1 MEPERWRDV
10 ERLYHQALE
19 HAEGERGAFLLDV
32 CAGDE
37 ALRQTVES
45 LLSAHQ
51 ETDAFLEIPA
61 LQLAARALAE
71 GAPVREGEATL
82 LAHLRAALADR
93 YAIERKLGQGGMATV
108 YLAQDLKHNRPV
120 ALKVFRPELAAPL
133 VSDRFLRE
141 VRITARLNHPHILP
155 LLDSG
160 EADGF
165 VYYTMPYVEGA
176 SLRDRLEREQQL
188 PLDDAIQIA
197 REVADALSYAHSHDF
212 VHRDIKP
219 ENILL
224 ESGHAVVADFGI
236 ARAITAAGGDRLT
249 EAGIAVGTPM
259 YMSPEQGAGSEEVN
273 GRSDLYSL
281 GCVLYE
287 MLAGHPPFTG
297 RSAQEVLARH
307 SMDAV
312 PRITAARPT
321 VPVAV
326 ERAIEAALAKSP
338 ADRFATANRFAHALG
353 AGTQL
358 PAGRGVVGWGR
369 PLRRLALGATVVVG
383 ILGVVVV
390 AAILARRHGAGDIG
404 AGSSVV
410 VMPFENRTAVTELDP
425 LGTVVAEWVTQGL
438 TELPFLTVLDTRGAQ
453 AAARRLGAA
462 ATPGAVR
469 RETGAGVVVAG
480 SYVLQGDS
488 LQFQAQISSTT
499 EGSILLSIAGVTA
512 PRNQPMAGV
521 EALRQRVLAAFAS
534 LHNKDVSGFQTVLA
548 QPPVYAAYRDY
559 VEGLEVYMATPSSD
573 FAEAAR
579 RFQQAAT
586 LDPTFLTAR
595 IWTAQSGM
603 LAGMYEMDEA
613 WARRADSLISG
624 LRLLR
629 DHLAP
634 FDRARLDFVVALRAG
649 DILERYRATLR
660 LVDAA
665 PGSVD
670 ARREVALAALG
681 ALRPREAL
689 KRLEDLDL
697 KSGLMR
703 GWEGD
708 YWYFTSSAHQLLG
721 EHKEELASIRRARQF
736 YPAEPFMLFDE
747 LRALAAL
754 GRIAEVD
761 SMASAELPGSGH
773 ADLIA
778 FAIAGELMAH
788 GHPETAQRLARYAS
802 DHPGEP
808 PPSEPV
814 AAREWLY
821 DHLALQAS
829 MGIPWCYVADRVRT
843 GSVAQRARDEWVHSR
858 TEIALLLGD
867 AETATRRA
875 AQLRDPDAHGPLLA
889 RILAAQGKVGAA
901 RAALEHWEARMLQAL
916 GTLRGLELDRASVLV
931 RIGDID
937 RALKVLS
944 EGIGRRAFPNST
956 TSWDGHAYP
965 DLAPLFSDPRFQALI
980 KPRG

>member
-1 MEPERWRDV
+1 VVDADP
-10 ERLYHQALE
+10 RLM
-19 HAEGERGAFLLDV
+19 
-32 CAGDE
+32 
-37 ALRQTVES
+37 T
-45 LLSAHQ
+45 
-51 ETDAFLEIPA
+51 
-61 LQLAARALAE
+61 
-71 GAPVREGEATL
+71 
-82 LAHLRAALADR
+82 ALADR
-93 YAIERKLGQGGMATV
+93 YTIERELGRGGMATV

-141 VRITARLNHPHILP
+141 VRITARLTHPHILP

-165 VYYTMPYVEGA
+165 VYYTMPYVEGE

-197 REVADALSYAHSHDF
+197 REVADALSYAHSHDC

-249 EAGIAVGTPM
+249 ETGIAVGTPM
-259 YMSPEQGAGSEEVN
+259 YMSPEQGAGSQEVN

-297 RSAQEVLARH
+297 RSALEVLARH

-326 ERAIEAALAKSP
+326 ERAIQAALAKSP
-338 ADRFATANRFAHALG
+338 ADRFATANRFADALG
-353 AGTQL
+353 AGAQI
-358 PAGRGVVGWGR
+358 PAGRVVPGWGR

-383 ILGVVVV
+383 IVGVVVG

-438 TELPFLTVLDTRGAQ
+438 TELPFLTVLDTHGAQ

-462 ATPGAVR
+462 ATPAAVR

-480 SYVLQGDS
+480 SYVLQGDV
-488 LQFQAQISSTT
+488 LQFQTQISSTT

-534 LHNKDVSGFQTVLA
+534 LHNTDVSSFQAVLA
-548 QPPVYAAYRDY
+548 QPPLYAAYRDY
-559 VEGLEVYMATPSSD
+559 VEGLELYMASD
-573 FAEAAR
+573 NAEAAR

-586 LDPTFLTAR
+586 LDPTFLTAHL
-595 IWTAQSGM
+595 WTAQSSM
-603 LAGMYEMDEA
+603 MAGISEMDEA

-624 LRLLR
+624 LQLLR
-629 DHLAP
+629 DRLVP
-634 FDRARLDFVVALRAG
+634 FDRARLDFVVAVRDG
-649 DILERYRATLR
+649 DILEEYRATLR

-670 ARREVALAALG
+670 ARREAASSALR

-689 KRLEDLDL
+689 RRLEELDL

-703 GWEGD
+703 ESEGD
-708 YWYFTSSAHQLLG
+708 YWFTAAKAHHLLG
-721 EHKEELASIRRARQF
+721 EYKEELAAIRRGRQF
-736 YPAEPFMLFDE
+736 YPTDPATLFYE

-761 SMASAELPGSGH
+761 SMARAELLGSGQ

-778 FAIAGELMAH
+778 YNIAGELMAH
-788 GHPETAQRLARYAS
+788 GHPEAAQRLARYVS
-802 DHPGEP
+802 DHPGAP

-814 AAREWLY
+814 AARKWL
-821 DHLALQAS
+821 DEHLFLQIAI
-829 MGIPWCYVADRVRT
+829 GVPWCGYLADRLRT
-843 GSVAQRARDEWVHSR
+843 RSVAQRASDEWVHSR
-858 TEIALLLGD
+858 AELALLLGD
-867 AETATRRA
+867 AETAARRA
-875 AQLRDPDAHGPLLA
+875 AQLRDPDTHGTLLA

-901 RAALEHWEARMLQAL
+901 RAALEQWEGRMVQAR
-916 GTLRGLELDRASVLV
+916 GTLNGLEIDRASVLV

-944 EGIGRRAFPNST
+944 EGTGLRALPNT
-956 TSWDGHAYP
+956 TESFDGHAYP
-965 DLAPLFSDPRFQALI
+965 DFAPLFSDPRFQALI

>member
-1 MEPERWRDV
+1 MPTGNERWRDV

-19 HAEGERGAFLLDV
+19 QAEGERRAFLQEV

-37 ALRQTVES
+37 ALRQAVES

-51 ETDAFLEIPA
+51 EAGAFLEIPA
-61 LQLAARALAE
+61 LELAARALAE
-71 GAPVREGEATL
+71 PAVAREEEANL
-82 LAHLRAALADR
+82 LAHLGAALADR
-93 YAIERKLGQGGMATV
+93 YAIEREVGQGGMATV

-120 ALKVFRPELAAPL
+120 ALKVLRSELAPL

-141 VRITARLNHPHILP
+141 VRVTARLNHPHILP

-165 VYYTMPYVEGA
+165 VYYTMPYVEGE

-188 PLDDAIQIA
+188 PLDDAIRIA
-197 REVADALSYAHSHDF
+197 REVADALSYAHSHDL

-236 ARAITAAGGDRLT
+236 ARAITAASGDRLT
-249 EAGIAVGTPM
+249 ETGIAVGTPM
-259 YMSPEQGAGSEEVN
+259 YMSPEQGAGSQEVN

-297 RSAQEVLARH
+297 RTAQEVLARH

-321 VPVAV
+321 VPAAV
-326 ERAIEAALAKSP
+326 EQAILAVLAKSP
-338 ADRFATANRFAHALG
+338 ADRFATANRFADALG
-353 AGTQL
+353 AG
-358 PAGRGVVGWGR
+358 AEIASSRAVAGWGR
-369 PLRRLALGATVVVG
+369 PRRRLALGATVVVG
-383 ILGVVVV
+383 VVGVVAG
-390 AAILARRHGAGDIG
+390 AAILARRHGAADIG

-462 ATPGAVR
+462 ATPAAVR
-469 RETGAGVVVAG
+469 RETGAKVVVAG
-480 SYVLQGDS
+480 SYVLQGDG

-512 PRNQPMAGV
+512 PRNLPMAAV

-534 LHNKDVSGFQTVLA
+534 LHNKDVSRFQAVLA
-548 QPPVYAAYRDY
+548 QPPLYAAYRDY
-559 VEGLEVYMATPSSD
+559 VEGLELYMAGD
-573 FAEAAR
+573 NAEAVR
-579 RFQQAAT
+579 RFQRAAT

-595 IWTAQSGM
+595 IWTAQSDM
-603 LAGMYEMDEA
+603 FAGMDVGEA
-613 WARRADSLISG
+613 WARRVDSLISG
-624 LRLLR
+624 LRPLR
-629 DHLAP
+629 DRLAP
-634 FDRARLDFVVALRAG
+634 YDRARLDFVVALRAG
-649 DILERYRATLR
+649 DLLEGYRASLR

-665 PGSVD
+665 PGSID
-670 ARREVALAALG
+670 ARREVALS
-681 ALRPREAL
+681 ALRALHPREAL
-689 KRLEDLDL
+689 RRLEELDP
-697 KSGLMR
+697 KSGFMR

-708 YWYFTSSAHQLLG
+708 YWYFASSARHRLG
-721 EHKEELASIRRARQF
+721 EHEEELAAIRRARQF
-736 YPAEPFMLFDE
+736 YPAEPFILFDE

-761 SMASAELPGSGH
+761 SMARAELPGSGH
-773 ADLIA
+773 ADLFA
-778 FAIAGELMAH
+778 FGIAGELMAH
-788 GHPETAQRLARYAS
+788 GHPEAVQRLARYVS
-802 DHPGEP
+802 DHPGPP
-808 PPSEPV
+808 PPSDPV
-814 AAREWLY
+814 AAREWLHH
-821 DHLALQAS
+821 HLALQAD
-829 MGIPWCYVADRVRT
+829 MGIPFCYLAEGLRT
-843 GSVAQRARDEWVHSR
+843 RSVVQRARDEWVYSR
-858 TEIALLLGD
+858 AELALLLGD
-867 AETATRRA
+867 AETAARYA
-875 AQLRDPDAHGPLLA
+875 AQLHDPDAYGPLLA

-901 RAALEHWEARMLQAL
+901 RAALEHWGARMVRAL

-931 RIGDID
+931 RIGDLD

-944 EGIGRRAFPNST
+944 EGIGLRAFPNST

-965 DLAPLFSDPRFQALI
+965 DFAPLFGDPRFKALV